1 MQFLGCFGLR
11 DFSGFQHT
19 GVYIVLLVSFFTV
32 VLYCFVFV
40 KTKNVIVK
48 TKNVTYQGFYKQE
61 NFEAG

>member
-1 MQFLGCFGLR
+1 MQVLGCVFFGLR

-32 VLYCFVFV
+32 ILYCFVFV
-40 KTKNVIVK
+40 I